1 VQTQRPPGPE
11 GQQRQG
17 RGDTVIVY
25 HAIGSI
31 PRNAREWNGFVRP
44 ERFAAHMAYLAER
57 RTVVDLDA
65 LFAHDPSP
73 GPPRVA
79 ITFDDAYRSVLEHA
93 IPVLREHGFP
103 ATLFVPTK
111 WIGTTNVWDPDSDIR
126 RELMTAA
133 ELAELARD
141 GFALESHGHGHVDY
155 ARAEPRTV
163 EDDVR
168 ASVERLTEL
177 LGRPP
182 RYLAYPYGRASPAA
196 AEEAKR
202 LGLRGAFALDR
213 PQIVSGC
220 FAMKRIPIFPA
231 DTVPIFALKT
241 TGYYFGWRQ
250 SAPVRAGYRA
260 VRPLVR
266 NRWLWP

>member
-1 VQTQRPPGPE
+1 VRTQRPPGSE
-11 GQQRQG
+11 GRQG

-25 HAIGSI
+25 HAIGSV

-44 ERFAAHMAYLAER
+44 DRFAAQMTYLAER
-57 RTVVDLDA
+57 RAVVDLDA
-65 LFAHDPSP
+65 LLTDDRPP

-79 ITFDDAYRSVLEHA
+79 ITFDDAYRSALEHA
-93 IPVLREHGFP
+93 VPVLRKLGFP
-103 ATLFVPTK
+103 AAFFVPTK
-111 WIGTTNVWDPDSDIR
+111 WIGTANAWDRPSDIQR
-126 RELMTAA
+126 DLMTAE
-133 ELAELARD
+133 ELVELARC
-141 GFALESHGHGHVDY
+141 GFAVESHGHAHVDY
-155 ARAEPRTV
+155 ARAEPHVV
-163 EDDVR
+163 EDDIR

-196 AEEAKR
+196 AAEAAR
-202 LGLRGAFALDR
+202 LGLRGAFALER
-213 PQIVSGC
+213 PQVVAGR
-220 FAMKRIPIFPA
+220 FAITRIPIFPG

-241 TGYYFGWRQ
+241 SGYYGGWRQ
-250 SAPVRAGYRA
+250 SPPVRAGYRA